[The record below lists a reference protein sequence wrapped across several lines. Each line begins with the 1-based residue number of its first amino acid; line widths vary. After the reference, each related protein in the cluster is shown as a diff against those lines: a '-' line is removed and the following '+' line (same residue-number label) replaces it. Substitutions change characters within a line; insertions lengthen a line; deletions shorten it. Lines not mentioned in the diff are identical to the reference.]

1 MMGSNWTVEDYGA
14 WRRER
19 VEEAADLAR
28 YASYSDLAG
37 WGKSEELRAMMDR
50 VRGDDGQP
58 GVAGRLG
65 QVLHTV
71 GTAIFRLGRGWFH
84 RQPSSAAH

>member
-1 MMGSNWTVEDYGA
+1 MTGSNWSVEDYSA

-37 WGKSEELRAMMDR
+37 WGKSQELRALMDR
-50 VRGDDGQP
+50 VRGDDGEP
-58 GVAGRLG
+58 GAPGRLG
-65 QVLHTV
+65 QAWHTV
-71 GTAIFRLGRGWFH
+71 RVILFRLGLRWY
-84 RQPSSAAH
+84 RQPQSPTQ